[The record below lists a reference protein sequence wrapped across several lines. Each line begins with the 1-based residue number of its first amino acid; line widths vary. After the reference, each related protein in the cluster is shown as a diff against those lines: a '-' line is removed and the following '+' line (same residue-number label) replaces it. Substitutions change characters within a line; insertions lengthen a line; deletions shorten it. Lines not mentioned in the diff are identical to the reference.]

1 MIDRLRQQLAAADLP
16 DRLRQLAAG
25 APAAA
30 PVSLTLDLGKLDSDW
45 LHQLPAKTPFWY
57 RARPQRGEFRLG
69 IGHALQISSSG
80 GNRFAALDNAFS
92 GLCSDW
98 RHTAGE
104 PPPLAFAG
112 FAFDAANQNPLPNA
126 LLAVPA
132 ILLENLAGHCRAVLT
147 VPAGRIAQAID
158 EWRQLLAQPT
168 RRSNARLLPAAPQA
182 LTQRAWTA
190 RVNAALRDIAGGR
203 VDKLVLSRSRHV
215 EAAGPFSPA
224 LILGQLAEQQP
235 DSLLYAHGQ
244 GELCFLGATPERLV
258 RLDNGLAEADA
269 LAGTAWS
276 GSLSLAEQKN
286 QHEQSLVVQAV
297 VDALAPLCAAPPQ
310 ASPAAEHPAGHLTHL
325 RSRIS
330 GRVAPGT
337 TLFDLVRALHP
348 TPAVGGYPSAVAQD
362 WLAAHGEQRSG
373 WYSGGFGI
381 LTAAG
386 DGEFSVALRCAL
398 LHGRQAELQAGAGI
412 VVGSDPQQELAETEA
427 KLGTLLAALGP
438 AGQRDRNGT
447 RD

>member
-1 MIDRLRQQLAAADLP
+1 MIERLRQQLDAADLP

-30 PVSLTLDLGKLDSDW
+30 PLSLTLELGSLDCDW
-45 LHQLPAKTPFWY
+45 LPLLPAKAPFWY
-57 RARPQRGEFRLG
+57 RARPRRGEFRLG

-92 GLCSDW
+92 GLCGDW
-98 RHTAGE
+98 RHAAGE
-104 PPPLAFAG
+104 PLPLAFAG
-112 FAFDAANQNPLPNA
+112 FAFDAASQGPLPNA
-126 LLAVPA
+126 LLAIPA
-132 ILLENLAGHCRAVLT
+132 ILLENLAGRCRAVLS
-147 VPAGRIAQAID
+147 VPAGRIAQAAD
-158 EWRQLLAQPT
+158 DWRQLLAQPARHT
-168 RRSNARLLPAAPQA
+168 SPRLLPAGPDA
-182 LTQRAWTA
+182 LAQRAWTA

-203 VDKLVLSRSRHV
+203 IDKLVLSRSRRV
-215 EAAGPFSPA
+215 EAAAPFSPA
-224 LILGQLAEQQP
+224 LILRQLAEQQP

-258 RLDNGLAEADA
+258 RLANGLAEADA
-269 LAGTAWS
+269 LAGTAWA

-297 VDALAPLCAAPPQ
+297 VDALAPLCATPPQ

-330 GRVAPGT
+330 GRLAPGT

-348 TPAVGGYPSAVAQD
+348 TPAVGGYPSAPAQD
-362 WLAAHGEQRSG
+362 WLAAHGEQRNG
-373 WYSGGFGI
+373 WYSGGFGM

-412 VVGSDPQQELAETEA
+412 VAGSDAQQELAETEA
-427 KLGTLLAALGP
+427 KLGTLLAALAP
-438 AGQRDRNGT
+438 ASTLDRNGT
-447 RD
+447 SD